1 MREIQGAEGAT
12 QSLNYV
18 GGPSGAPSES
28 SYRRKTIGVG
38 KQLVSVQQLVS
49 VLFWKTIG
57 VGKTIGVSSV
67 FNGKQN

>member
-18 GGPSGAPSES
+18 SGPSGAPSES

-38 KQLVSVQQLVS
+38 KQLVSVVYAALRHPE
-49 VLFWKTIG
+49 
-57 VGKTIGVSSV
+57 
-67 FNGKQN
+67 